1 MVTLNFLSGAQENRP
16 LFIVFS
22 VFLGAILS
30 TLFIR
35 MFSISLADLRGI
47 FALDVVQGSWLNVA
61 INSAQLISMTLVPWF
76 MVIYG
81 AEKILISSSL
91 LLFVCCIFVSSYG
104 DFIGLPFL
112 LILHFLIGFCLG
124 VYLPMTISLA
134 LRSLNPNVWLIV
146 MAAYSLRVSVGM
158 DAGIGISGS
167 IFEILNWRWLYWVS
181 MLFSLAI
188 MFFAWRGMPITPI
201 NKEQLAQSDWG
212 GMTLKCLGLT
222 LLYISV
228 VQGELLGWWDSGLI
242 ISCLLGSAILILTF
256 IIRAVTYSKSFGYLN
271 WLTNYNLRVCFVIAC
286 LYGFLMLPNSLFVPS
301 FLSIVA
307 GLKAQQI
314 GEISNVGFI
323 TYLLCSPL
331 AIITARRLEPR
342 LVMMIGMTI
351 IGASCLLGHQI
362 NYQWRSDDFFLLIV
376 VQAIGECILLIGLIA
391 SFVTNIKPSEALH
404 LGAYIS
410 IARVLMPALAGALM
424 NTYLRISYDIHQGS
438 LRGYVQTGEQK
449 LLGKGLDNVQ
459 DVMALITRESHV
471 ASFIDGFHLITWF
484 VVLGLICLFFLKPS
498 PANPI
503 VPKLFTIQK

>member
-22 VFLGAILS
+22 VFFGAILS

-167 IFEILNWRWLYWVS
+167 IFEILNWRWLYWIS
-181 MLFSLAI
+181 M
-188 MFFAWRGMPITPI
+188 
-201 NKEQLAQSDWG
+201 
-212 GMTLKCLGLT
+212 
-222 LLYISV
+222 
-228 VQGELLGWWDSGLI
+228 
-242 ISCLLGSAILILTF
+242 
-256 IIRAVTYSKSFGYLN
+256 
-271 WLTNYNLRVCFVIAC
+271 
-286 LYGFLMLPNSLFVPS
+286 
-301 FLSIVA
+301 
-307 GLKAQQI
+307 
-314 GEISNVGFI
+314 
-323 TYLLCSPL
+323 
-331 AIITARRLEPR
+331 
-342 LVMMIGMTI
+342 
-351 IGASCLLGHQI
+351 
-362 NYQWRSDDFFLLIV
+362 
-376 VQAIGECILLIGLIA
+376 
-391 SFVTNIKPSEALH
+391 
-404 LGAYIS
+404 
-410 IARVLMPALAGALM
+410 
-424 NTYLRISYDIHQGS
+424 
-438 LRGYVQTGEQK
+438 
-449 LLGKGLDNVQ
+449 
-459 DVMALITRESHV
+459 
-471 ASFIDGFHLITWF
+471 
-484 VVLGLICLFFLKPS
+484 
-498 PANPI
+498 
-503 VPKLFTIQK
+503 

>member
-1 MVTLNFLSGAQENRP
+1 MRLNFLFSAQENRP
-16 LFIVFS
+16 IFIVLS
-22 VFLGAILS
+22 VFSGAILS

-47 FALDVVQGSWLNVA
+47 FALDIVQGSWLNVA

-91 LLFVCCIFVSSYG
+91 LLFFCCIFVSSSG

-158 DAGIGISGS
+158 DAGVGISGS

-188 MFFAWRGMPITPI
+188 MFFAWRGMPISSI
-201 NKEQLAQSDWG
+201 NKELLAQSDWG
-212 GMTLKCLGLT
+212 GMTLKCLGLI
-222 LLYISV
+222 LLYIGI

-242 ISCLLGSAILILTF
+242 ISCLLASCILILTF
-256 IIRAVTYSKSFGYLN
+256 IIRASVYSKSFGYLN
-271 WLTNYNLRVCFVIAC
+271 WFKNYNLRFCFIIAC
-286 LYGFLMLPNSLFVPS
+286 LYGFLMLPNSLFIPS

-307 GLKAQQI
+307 GLKAQKI
-314 GEISNVGFI
+314 GDVSNIAFI
-323 TYLLCSPL
+323 IYLLFSPF
-331 AIITARRLEPR
+331 AIMIARRLEPR
-342 LVMMIGMTI
+342 LVMIIGITI
-351 IGASCLLGHQI
+351 IGIACLIGHQMT
-362 NYQWRSDDFFLLIV
+362 YQWRADDFFVLMML
-376 VQAIGECILLIGLIA
+376 QAIGECILLIGLIA

-424 NTYLRISYDIHQGS
+424 NTYLRISYDTHHNS
-438 LRGYVQTGEQK
+438 LRGYIQTGEQK
-449 LLGKGLDNVQ
+449 LSSDLLENVQ
-459 DVMALITRESHV
+459 YIVSLIARGSHV

-484 VVLGLICLFFLKPS
+484 VILGLICMIFLKPS

-503 VPKLFTIQK
+503 VPTLFTIQK